1 MALTGAADLGI
12 IHRLIL
18 TVLPSV
24 AVVVFFIGLYIRY
37 RTWER
42 GFPQYRLPMMP
53 TAKDLAFTTKHLA
66 RKDVVSTWLLLW
78 PLHVTFM
85 VIFFGHLRSIGLW
98 SVDWFLWLAPKQFLT
113 KALPTALGFVFLAS
127 VAILFLKRLTS
138 IGFSLPSS
146 RFGDL
151 TFISFVLAIVLT
163 GMIMRVLPH
172 DPGVLSVYIVP
183 FIKMNVDKIP
193 NLDALAIHTFV
204 AELFVMYIP
213 FSRLMH
219 LITGIVT

>member
-1 MALTGAADLGI
+1 MVGAAELGI

-24 AVVVFFIGLYIRY
+24 AVIVFLIGLYIRIK
-37 RTWER
+37 TWDR

-53 TAKDLAFTTKHLA
+53 TAKDLMFTTKHLS
-66 RKDVVSTWLLLW
+66 RKGVVSTWLLLW
-78 PLHVTFM
+78 PLHVTFL

-98 SVDWFLWLAPKQFLT
+98 SVDWFLWLAPKDFLT

-127 VAILFLKRLTS
+127 VAILFLKRLVST
-138 IGFSLPSS
+138 GLSLPSS
-146 RFGDL
+146 RIGDL
-151 TFISFVLAIVLT
+151 TFISFVLIIVLT

-172 DPGVLSVYIVP
+172 NPGVLSVYIIP
-183 FIKMNVDKIP
+183 FIRMTVDKTP
-193 NLDALAIHTFV
+193 NLNALAIHTFI

-219 LITGIVT
+219 LITGLVT